1 MRIVC
6 LSAEAADVCARLG
19 AWDDVIAVSAFASQR
34 GLAPRPVI
42 GGFATTDCDR
52 VAALRPDLVIC
63 FSDVQAEIAAQL
75 IRHGCT
81 VLTTNQRTLAE
92 IGDAIR
98 LIGRAIDRPIE
109 GERLVRKFLDELE
122 ALEDRGGGGESRLTA
137 DERAIAPS
145 VLGEASRSSTDG
157 AVPSNSPSKI
167 DPEKSPVPK
176 PRVYFEEWPAPL
188 ISGIAWVGELIERCG
203 GEDVFATRRGRASKE
218 RTVTPEE
225 IIAANPDIIIA
236 SWCGRRVDIAA
247 IRSRPG
253 FAKIRAVQ
261 DGQIHT
267 IDSDLLLQPGPRILE
282 GAREFC
288 RILNAWRAYL
298 LVPPNSP

>member
-19 AWDDVIAVSAFASQR
+19 AWDDVLAVSAFASQA

-42 GGFATTDCDR
+42 GGFSTTDCDR

-75 IRHGCT
+75 IRRGCT

-92 IGDAIR
+92 IAEAIR
-98 LIGRAIDRPIE
+98 LIGRAIGHVADA
-109 GERLVRKFLDELE
+109 ERLAAEFLEELE
-122 ALEDRGGGGESRLTA
+122 ALEETD
-137 DERAIAPS
+137 P
-145 VLGEASRSSTDG
+145 AS
-157 AVPSNSPSKI
+157 
-167 DPEKSPVPK
+167 K
-176 PRVYFEEWPAPL
+176 PRVYFEEWPDPL

-203 GEDVFATRRGRASKE
+203 GVDVFATRRGRASTE
-218 RTVTPEE
+218 RRVTPAEV
-225 IIAANPDIIIA
+225 IAANPDIIIA
-236 SWCGRRVDIAA
+236 SWCGKRVDIDA

-261 DGQIHT
+261 DKQIHA
-267 IDSDLLLQPGPRILE
+267 IDSDLLLQPGPRVLE

-288 RILNAWRAYL
+288 RILNAWRACL